1 MTPLPNNNVEY
12 IDSGDYKTLSDRLES
27 LKEILDDN
35 VAKLYEMRVLRF
47 AEVDIEA
54 ERLKG
59 RIQPDELYVPQ
70 HLIDTNIRQEQS
82 PYVQYVTESP
92 RAVICTDKFDKA
104 FDLAL
109 LEQDLTE
116 KLRYDGWQLSMYSNI
131 DGFQMNGYSI
141 MESVLDDTK
150 PGQIAREVVSYGD
163 FAFIND
169 TKNLQNIEMCGRS
182 YYYTKTQLKNLA
194 TLKQGQKPEDVWDA
208 TQVKMLMDMEPS
220 STNISPSELA
230 ENVDR
235 SLYRVQKVMFRIRG
249 VVHVGWTCIGFND
262 DWLRSPRPLFMGR
275 RQIMQPTTPMEA
287 MASKGRQM
295 MGLPPKSQPQFETQY
310 PYFLYPYLISENDTI
325 AQLKGRVYLDQDTQ
339 EAVSSLLSS
348 TVTQARRAAG
358 SYFSKENSDP
368 NDDVLVQKNVYFE
381 QNCLI
386 NANVKQFK
394 IDAPDPGIFSAIQ
407 SLMVGKQAET
417 SQVAFAVQNRKDSR
431 KTKKEL
437 DLAEQTQSQLSTI
450 QVVLFS
456 LALKSQFTY
465 ETSIITSRVKA
476 GLIKV
481 NQQVRPL
488 YDRDFTVKPSGDID
502 VIERQKLIGMM
513 LQFWEIIATTAAG
526 PLFLADMLEKMFPNS
541 AAKYVQAL
549 QQAAQQAQS
558 GQAQQMQQVM
568 SQVMQMAQGIIK
580 LSKEPQF
587 FSDEGRLH
595 AFPVIKAAAEQ
606 LEQMLQQ
613 QKQAAKQQPT
623 AQPQLQ

>member
-1 MTPLPNNNVEY
+1 MT
-12 IDSGDYKTLSDRLES
+12 GF
-27 LKEILDDN
+27 
-35 VAKLYEMRVLRF
+35 VLR
-47 AEVDIEA
+47 
-54 ERLKG
+54 
-59 RIQPDELYVPQ
+59 
-70 HLIDTNIRQEQS
+70 
-82 PYVQYVTESP
+82 
-92 RAVICTDKFDKA
+92 
-104 FDLAL
+104 
-109 LEQDLTE
+109 
-116 KLRYDGWQLSMYSNI
+116 
-131 DGFQMNGYSI
+131 
-141 MESVLDDTK
+141 
-150 PGQIAREVVSYGD
+150 
-163 FAFIND
+163 
-169 TKNLQNIEMCGRS
+169 
-182 YYYTKTQLKNLA
+182 
-194 TLKQGQKPEDVWDA
+194 
-208 TQVKMLMDMEPS
+208 
-220 STNISPSELA
+220 
-230 ENVDR
+230 DR
-235 SLYRVQKVMFRIRG
+235 CSL
-249 VVHVGWTCIGFND
+249 
-262 DWLRSPRPLFMGR
+262 GR
-275 RQIMQPTTPMEA
+275 RQIMKPTTPMEA
-287 MASKGRQM
+287 IASKGRQA
-295 MGLPPKSQPQFETQY
+295 MGLPPKSQPQFETMY

-394 IDAPDPGIFSAIQ
+394 IDAPDPGIFGAIQ

-465 ETSIITSRVKA
+465 ETSIIKSRVLA
-476 GLIKV
+476 GLIQV
-481 NQQVRPL
+481 NQAVRPL

-502 VIERQKLIGMM
+502 VIERQKLISMM
-513 LQFWEIIATTAAG
+513 LQFWEIIAQTAAG

-558 GQAQQMQQVM
+558 GQAQQMQAVM
-568 SQVMQMAQGIIK
+568 GQVMQMAQGIIK

-595 AFPVIKAAAEQ
+595 AFPSREGYSRTVTTAPRSTKTTDETTPTISSMNPAPLKVTDVAKAQINASQSEWLDNPTTQMALQAITNRKNEYERSLIKRCLTLTDATSDIQDRACISTCAALLKILNDPDLFVRYSTLKTSQ
-606 LEQMLQQ
+606 
-613 QKQAAKQQPT
+613 
-623 AQPQLQ
+623 

>member
-1 MTPLPNNNVEY
+1 MPAPLPNNNVEY
-12 IDSGDYKTLSDRLES
+12 IDSGDYVTLTDRLDN

-35 VAKLYEMRVLRF
+35 VAKLYEMRILRF
-47 AEVDIEA
+47 AEVDVEA
-54 ERLKG
+54 ERLKQ

-92 RAVICTDKFDKA
+92 RAVICTDKLDKA
-104 FDLAL
+104 FDLSL

-116 KLRYDGWQLSMYSNI
+116 KLRYDGWQLSMYSNV

-141 MESVLDDTK
+141 MESVLDETK

-182 YYYTKTQLKNLA
+182 YYYTKTQLKNLM
-194 TLKQGQKPEDVWDA
+194 TIKEGQKPEDVWNP
-208 TQVKMLMDMEPS
+208 TQVQILLDMDPS
-220 STNISPSELA
+220 STNINPTEGSEKT
-230 ENVDR
+230 DR
-235 SLYRVQKVMFRIRG
+235 SLYRIQKVMFRIRE
-249 VVHVGWTCIGFND
+249 VVNVGWTCIGFND
-262 DWLRSPRPLFMGR
+262 DWLRAPRPLFMGR
-275 RQIMQPTTPMEA
+275 RQIVQPTNTIEA
-287 MASKGRQM
+287 IASKGRQA

-325 AQLKGRVYLDQDTQ
+325 AQLKGRVYLDQYTQ

-348 TVTQARRAAG
+348 TCTQARRAAG
-358 SYFSKENSDP
+358 SYFSKDQSDP

-386 NANVKQFK
+386 NANVKQFT
-394 IDAPDPGIFSAIQ
+394 IAAPDPGIFSAIQ
-407 SLMVGKQAET
+407 SLIVGKQAET

-456 LALKSQFTY
+456 LALKSQFGY
-465 ETSIITSRVKA
+465 ETEIIKSRVLA
-476 GLIKV
+476 GLIQV

-488 YDRDFTVKPSGDID
+488 YDHTFTVKPSGDID
-502 VIERQKLIGMM
+502 VIERQKLIQMM
-513 LQFWEIIATTAAG
+513 LQFWEIISTTAAG

-541 AAKYVQAL
+541 AAKYVQVL
-549 QQAAQQAQS
+549 QQAAQQQQS

-568 SQVMQMAQGIIK
+568 GQVMQMAQGIIK

-595 AFPVIKAAAEQ
+595 AYPIVKATAEQ
-606 LEQMLQQ
+606 LEQMMAQ
-613 QKQAAKQQPT
+613 QKQQAKQQPQGPT
-623 AQPQLQ
+623 